1 MDLEYDQSHLMVRD
15 SAERFLRER
24 YDYRAYQKIVAGEA
38 GWSAELWAEF
48 AKLGWLGLPFAEAD
62 GGSGGGAVEIGLLM
76 EAFGKALVVEPYL
89 PTVVWGGG
97 LVADLGTPE
106 QRSEILPALIEGGLR
121 LAVAAGDGPS
131 GEAVEVEAAAR
142 SDGYVLSGEA
152 RSVLAAPMADR
163 LLVAAWMP
171 SDAEGLFIVPANA
184 RGLVVRPFRT
194 ADGRRAADVTL
205 SDVRLGKGALLGGRD
220 DASAALAEALDRV
233 ITAASAEA
241 VGAMAAM
248 VAATVEYAKS
258 REQFGQ
264 ALAKFQVIQHRLVQM
279 KVREEEARASCRLAA
294 LSLDGSPAHRARAVS
309 GAKAKV
315 GRCGR
320 AVAQEA
326 IQLHGAIGT
335 TNELSIGAYGK
346 LILAYEA
353 RFGSTRAHLKRYA
366 ASMAD
371 ADLAGAGL
379 LLDSARERAGRN

>member
-1 MDLEYDQSHLMVRD
+1 MDLEYDQSHLIVRD

-24 YDYRAYQKIVAGEA
+24 YDYRTYQKIAGSES
-38 GWSAELWAEF
+38 GWSAEMWAEF
-48 AKLGWLGLPFAEAD
+48 AKLGWLGLPFAEAE

-106 QRSEILPALIEGGLR
+106 QRGEILPALIEGRLR
-121 LAVAAGDGPS
+121 LAVVAGEGAGVGDG
-131 GEAVEVEAAAR
+131 AEVEATAR
-142 SDGYVLSGEA
+142 GGDYVLSGEVK
-152 RSVLAAPMADR
+152 SVLAAPMADR
-163 LLVAAWMP
+163 LLVAAWLP
-171 SDAEGLFIVPANA
+171 SDTEGVFIVPANA
-184 RGLVVRPFRT
+184 KGLVVRPFRT
-194 ADGRRAADVTL
+194 TDGRRASDVTL
-205 SDVRLGKGALLGGRD
+205 SDVHVGKAALLGGRE
-220 DASAALAEALDRV
+220 DATAVLAKTLDRV
-233 ITAASAEA
+233 IGAASAEA

-258 REQFGQ
+258 RVQFGQ
-264 ALAKFQVIQHRLVQM
+264 PLAKFQVIQHRLVQM

-294 LSLDGSPAHRARAVS
+294 LSLDGSPAHRMRAVS

-335 TNELSIGAYGK
+335 TNELSVGAYGK

-353 RFGSTRAHLKRYA
+353 RFGTTRAHLRRYA
-366 ASMAD
+366 AAMAD

-379 LLDSARERAGRN
+379 LLDTRS